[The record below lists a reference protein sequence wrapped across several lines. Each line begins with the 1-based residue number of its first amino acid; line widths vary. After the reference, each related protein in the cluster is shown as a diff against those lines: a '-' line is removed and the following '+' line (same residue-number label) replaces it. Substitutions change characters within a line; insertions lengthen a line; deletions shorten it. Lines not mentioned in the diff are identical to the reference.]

1 MKDDRGPRTQVHH
14 AVNRGTLNHT
24 HASIRSW
31 CRYASNIG
39 VLLANK
45 AILSNYHYKYP
56 IFLTLLHMLA
66 CTFYSLLFIKVLKLV
81 PYQPISSR
89 TQMLKISGL
98 SLIFCLSVVAGNVSL
113 RFLPVSFNQ
122 AIGATGP
129 FFTALFAVLMTWKT
143 EAMTVSL
150 SSPIREDSLGRSR
163 TFLSGAKPWALAL

>member
-1 MKDDRGPRTQVHH
+1 
-14 AVNRGTLNHT
+14 
-24 HASIRSW
+24 
-31 CRYASNIG
+31 

-66 CTFYSLLFIKVLKLV
+66 CTFYSLLFIKLLKLV

-150 SSPIREDSLGRSR
+150 SPPVRKGSLGRSR
-163 TFLSGAKPWALAL
+163 TFLSGANP